1 VLPISNPTSK
11 AEAMP
16 ADVLAWSYG
25 TALVAAGISVAPAEY
40 GGTTHTFGQANNF
53 LVFPGLGLGVKAAGA
68 ARVTKAMLAA
78 AARAVASQVDV
89 SAAGA
94 PILPD
99 VASLRELS
107 AVVAQ
112 AVCAAAISD
121 GVATEKHDDV
131 SKAIRQIMWIPAYRR
146 VTS

>member
-1 VLPISNPTSK
+1 MLFRS
-11 AEAMP
+11 
-16 ADVLAWSYG
+16 
-25 TALVAAGISVAPAEY
+25 
-40 GGTTHTFGQANNF
+40 
-53 LVFPGLGLGVKAAGA
+53 GVKAAGA

-112 AVCAAAISD
+112 AVCAAAMSD